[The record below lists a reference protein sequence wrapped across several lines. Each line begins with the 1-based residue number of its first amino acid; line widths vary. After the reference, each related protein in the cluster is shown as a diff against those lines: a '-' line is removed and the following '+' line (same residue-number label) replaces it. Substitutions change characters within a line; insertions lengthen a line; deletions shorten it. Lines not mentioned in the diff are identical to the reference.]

1 MTQEEVDKLQD
12 IANQT
17 ILKKKKKKNFTQ
29 KWYIYGIWKPQMFK
43 D

>member
-17 ILKKKKKKNFTQ
+17 ILKKKKKKKFKK
-29 KWYIYGIWKPQMFK
+29 KW
-43 D
+43 